1 MSNSLSKVHPELV
14 PEWSEKNLPLTP
26 ETITFGSNK
35 KVWWKAACGHEW
47 QTSVKARSNGESCP
61 ICSGARV
68 IAGINDLATIEPL
81 LAKEWSE
88 KNDIQPTEVSIGSHK
103 KVILVKRGIGD
114 SVAICQCVAQEL
126 AHAQLAVTS
135 EAYSRKD
142 CGFDAV
148 CIGYMLCKKYGVD
161 AQNFNIANLDNFKNK
176 EPKEIRSELNK
187 VRGAMNEIHSRVSDE
202 MYRKS
207 QEKSKDRDAR

>member
-14 PEWSEKNLPLTP
+14 PEWSDKNLPLTP

-81 LAKEWSE
+81 LALEWSNE
-88 KNDIQPTEVSIGSHK
+88 NDTKPTEVSVGSHK
-103 KVILVKRGIGD
+103 KVIWRCEKGHQWEATVKSR
-114 SVAICQCVAQEL
+114 AINRPGCPYCS
-126 AHAQLAVTS
+126 HT
-135 EAYSRKD
+135 
-142 CGFDAV
+142 
-148 CIGYMLCKKYGVD
+148 
-161 AQNFNIANLDNFKNK
+161 
-176 EPKEIRSELNK
+176 K
-187 VRGAMNEIHSRVSDE
+187 VRAGFNDLA
-202 MYRKS
+202 S
-207 QEKSKDRDAR
+207 QYPQIAAEWSERNLPLQPSMVTAFANSKVWCMMMWGNL